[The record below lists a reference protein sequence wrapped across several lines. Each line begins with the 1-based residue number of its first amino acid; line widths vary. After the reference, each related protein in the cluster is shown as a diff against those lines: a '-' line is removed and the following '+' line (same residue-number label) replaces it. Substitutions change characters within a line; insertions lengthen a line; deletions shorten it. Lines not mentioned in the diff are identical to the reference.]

1 MPKLK
6 THKGV
11 AKRFKRTGTGKIKH
25 KQSGR
30 SHLLTHKTRSRKR
43 HLKSAGL
50 VSKADQQSIKRL
62 LPYA

>member
-1 MPKLK
+1 MPKMK
-6 THKGV
+6 SHKGV
-11 AKRFKRTGTGKIKH
+11 AKRFKKTGTGKVKH

-30 SHLLTHKTRSRKR
+30 SHLLTHKNRSRKR
-43 HLKSAGL
+43 RLKASGR

>member
-6 THKGV
+6 SHKGV

-25 KQSGR
+25 RQTGKR
-30 SHLLTHKTRSRKR
+30 HLLTHKTRSRKR
-43 HLKSAGL
+43 HLKSTGL

>member
-1 MPKLK
+1 MPKMK
-6 THKGV
+6 SHKGV
-11 AKRFKRTGTGKIKH
+11 AKRFKKTGTGKVKH

-30 SHLLTHKTRSRKR
+30 SHLLTHKNRSRKR
-43 HLKSAGL
+43 HLKASGQ

>member
-1 MPKLK
+1 MPKMK
-6 THKGV
+6 SHRGV
-11 AKRFKRTGTGKIKH
+11 AKRFKLTGTGKVRH
-25 KQSGR
+25 KRSGR

-43 HLKSAGL
+43 QLKATGI

>member
-1 MPKLK
+1 MPKMK

-11 AKRFKRTGTGKIKH
+11 AKRFKKTGTGKIIH

-43 HLKSAGL
+43 HLKASGL

>member
-6 THKGV
+6 SHKGV

-25 KQSGR
+25 KQTGK

-43 HLKSAGL
+43 QLKASGL